1 MNVWLECIRKKIRFN
16 YKGLISAEDLFDLN
30 VEDLQS
36 IYRMY
41 AKEYDDLTEYQLDES
56 IQNEEATDALIKR
69 DIVREV
75 YTVKLAEKMARQNAQ
90 EKEETRQEILSIM
103 AEKEKDELKNLS
115 MEELQQKLDSL

>member
-16 YKGLISAEDLFDLN
+16 YKGLISAEDLFDLS
-30 VEDLQS
+30 VSDLQG

-41 AKEYDDLTEYQLDES
+41 AKEYDDLTQYQLDDS
-56 IQNEEATDALIKR
+56 IDEGATDVLIQR

-90 EKEETRQEILSIM
+90 AKEETRQEILSIM
-103 AEKEKDELKNLS
+103 AEKQKDDLKNLS
-115 MEELQQKLDSL
+115 MEELQAKLDNL

>member
-30 VEDLQS
+30 VTDLQGL
-36 IYRMY
+36 YRMY
-41 AKEYDDLTEYQLDES
+41 AKEYDDLTQYKLDDS
-56 IQNEEATDALIKR
+56 IDEGATDALIQR

-90 EKEETRQEILSIM
+90 AKEETRQEILSIM
-103 AEKEKDELKNLS
+103 AEKQKDDLKNLS
-115 MEELQQKLDSL
+115 MEELQAKLDNL

>member
-16 YKGLISAEDLFDLN
+16 YKGLISAEDLFDLS
-30 VEDLQS
+30 VSDLQG

-41 AKEYDDLTEYQLDES
+41 AKEYDDLTQYQLDDS
-56 IQNEEATDALIKR
+56 IDEGATDALIQR

-90 EKEETRQEILSIM
+90 AKEETRQEILSIM
-103 AEKEKDELKNLS
+103 AEKQKDDLKNLS
-115 MEELQQKLDSL
+115 MEELQAKLDNL

>member
-16 YKGLISAEDLFDLN
+16 YKGLISAEDLFDLS
-30 VEDLQS
+30 VSDLQG

-41 AKEYDDLTEYQLDES
+41 AKEYNDLTQYQLDDS
-56 IQNEEATDALIKR
+56 IDEGATDVLIQR

-90 EKEETRQEILSIM
+90 AKEETRQEILSIM
-103 AEKEKDELKNLS
+103 AEKQKDDLKNLS
-115 MEELQQKLDSL
+115 MEELQAKLDNL